1 MGNLASALDP
11 VLDDGDL
18 SEATFRLFTVL
29 PRGTAEQVPWR
40 DMLERDDPE
49 LIVML
54 IGGWE
59 DQRAYEVPGTLG
71 SEIWQQN
78 YREQVLDP
86 FTELATSTGAQLLWV
101 GFPPVGNPRATTTH
115 IRMNR
120 VFEQVAADHPDVVYI
135 DSGPFPFGGSD
146 GMQYTESIDGADGPI
161 RLRSNDSHLCP
172 EAVVR
177 LAEPLVAMIEGA
189 WAIDVDDAWAD
200 GDWRQADLLPD
211 PTTCD
216 L

>member
-1 MGNLASALDP
+1 
-11 VLDDGDL
+11 
-18 SEATFRLFTVL
+18 
-29 PRGTAEQVPWR
+29 
-40 DMLERDDPE
+40 MLERDDPE

-78 YREQVLDP
+78 YREGVLDP

-120 VFEQVAADHPDVVYI
+120 SSSRSPWIILMSSTSIAAL
-135 DSGPFPFGGSD
+135 FCCGSD
-146 GMQYTESIDGADGPI
+146 DMQYTESIDGADGPI